1 MKLEISFNEFN
12 ALIQNYTKRNI
23 SIKPLPEKD
32 SFAASIVVGI
42 FAVDVPLIFDR
53 VIEGHKLAFNY
64 RLPFGMNR
72 IAGKFK
78 DTLSELIPGRIAEI
92 DYQQIIVHLTRVKTM
107 ERYFEHFEVS
117 HFESDPNTIQLQ
129 GKLKEQIGYDYL

>member
-42 FAVDVPLIFDR
+42 FTVDVPLIFDR

-78 DTLSELIPGRIAEI
+78 DTL
-92 DYQQIIVHLTRVKTM
+92 
-107 ERYFEHFEVS
+107 
-117 HFESDPNTIQLQ
+117 
-129 GKLKEQIGYDYL
+129 